1 MFRTSRVRSAL
12 PITVVTL
19 LLLAT
24 SMGIGGTPARG
35 AMPCDPAVPFDPK
48 NFSDPTTIDNPS
60 LPMVPGTRLVLKGQA
75 DRGGGLTPHRVV
87 FTVTDLTKVINGVTS
102 RVIMDRD
109 VSEGVLAELE
119 LSFFAQDD
127 AGNVWN
133 LGEYPE
139 EYEDGVLAGAPS
151 TWFAGLQNARAGIHM
166 LANPREDR
174 PRYLQGSAPRI
185 EFLDCAKVLE
195 TGLRT
200 CVTAGCFNNVLVT
213 DEISPLDSG
222 NAHQRKFHAPGVGI
236 VKITAINDPE
246 GETLVLTEIVQL
258 TATQLKQVRT
268 AARQMD
274 ERGCS
279 VNQLYCKTPPA
290 RRGP

>member
-1 MFRTSRVRSAL
+1 MFRTWLARSAL
-12 PITVVTL
+12 PSTVVTL
-19 LLLAT
+19 LLLVT
-24 SMGIGGTPARG
+24 SMGIGGAAARG
-35 AMPCDPAVPFDPK
+35 AEPCGSAVNFDPR
-48 NFSDPTTIDNPS
+48 NFSHPTIIDNPY

-75 DRGGGLTPHRVV
+75 DRGGGVAAHRVI

-102 RVIMDRD
+102 RVIIDRD
-109 VSEGVLAELE
+109 VSEGELAELE

-139 EYEDGVLAGAPS
+139 VYEDGVLAGAPS
-151 TWFAGLQNARAGIHM
+151 TWIAGLQRAKAGIHM
-166 LANPREDR
+166 LANPREDS

-200 CVTAGCFNNVLVT
+200 CVPAGCFNKVLVT
-213 DEISPLDSG
+213 DEISPLESG

-236 VKITAINDPE
+236 VKVTAINDPE

-258 TATQLKQVRT
+258 TASQLKNVRT
-268 AARQMD
+268 TARHMD
-274 ERGCS
+274 TRGCS
-279 VNQLYCKTPPA
+279 VNQLYCKTQPVQRAP
-290 RRGP
+290 